1 MPDWKRV
8 VCKRFRILSG
18 ASPESAE
25 ELAGHLE
32 DRHEGYL
39 RAGMSADIAIQR
51 TLDEFELTRGN
62 WLTLRLLKEDIMKGF
77 ERRIGLPGVA
87 AFATAMV
94 IAWALDVAHI
104 QPKTIFLAN
113 GLFLPLP
120 IVWFCLLPFCGVLG
134 AIISRRN
141 GGTRLDRMIAGAF
154 PAVILFSVLM
164 LIFFAGWA
172 ISFLAADYSWNWAM
186 AVPALALWMAGYAI
200 MTAIALLAG
209 AAVVEQAQK
218 RSIQSM

>member
-1 MPDWKRV
+1 MPDWKRI
-8 VCKRFRILSG
+8 VCERFRILSG

-32 DRHEGYL
+32 DRYEGHL
-39 RAGMSADIAIQR
+39 RAGLFADIALQC
-51 TLDEFELTRGN
+51 TLEEIERPRGN

-77 ERRIGLPGVA
+77 ARKIGLPGVL
-87 AFATAMV
+87 AFAAAMV

-120 IVWFCLLPFCGVLG
+120 IVWFCLLPFCGALG

-141 GGTRLDRMIAGAF
+141 GGRRLDRTIAGAF
-154 PAVILFSVLM
+154 PAVILFCVLM
-164 LIFFAGWA
+164 LIFVAGWA
-172 ISFLAADYSWNWAM
+172 ISLFAADYSWNWAIV
-186 AVPALALWMAGYAI
+186 VPALALWMPGYGILA
-200 MTAIALLAG
+200 AIALLAG
-209 AAVVEQAQK
+209 VAVVE
-218 RSIQSM
+218 

>member
-1 MPDWKRV
+1 
-8 VCKRFRILSG
+8 
-18 ASPESAE
+18 
-25 ELAGHLE
+25 
-32 DRHEGYL
+32 
-39 RAGMSADIAIQR
+39 
-51 TLDEFELTRGN
+51 
-62 WLTLRLLKEDIMKGF
+62 MKGF
-77 ERRIGLPGVA
+77 TRRIGLPGVL
-87 AFATAMV
+87 AFAAAMA
-94 IAWALDVAHI
+94 IAWALDLAHI

-120 IVWFCLLPFCGVLG
+120 IVWLCLLPFCGALG

-154 PAVILFSVLM
+154 PAVILFSVLV

-186 AVPALALWMAGYAI
+186 AVPALALWMAGYGI

-209 AAVVEQAQK
+209 AAVLEQAQK
-218 RSIQSM
+218 RSMQSM